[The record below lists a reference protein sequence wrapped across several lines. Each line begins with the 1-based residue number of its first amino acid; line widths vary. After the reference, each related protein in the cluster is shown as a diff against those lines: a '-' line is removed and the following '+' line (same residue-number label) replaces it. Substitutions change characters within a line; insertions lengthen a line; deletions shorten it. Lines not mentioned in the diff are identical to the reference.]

1 MGMLPFKV
9 AGKAAGLLLGT
20 VFAVSQCAAAAPL
33 EAPSLSNQS
42 DYSEYWEQQFLFD
55 NNTVATSQF
64 LIANLPFSKH
74 HGMMVATLKEPGKE
88 AVIIKNGR
96 KRSGW
101 NFADEEPQ
109 LSIFQHQL
117 SGSTPSFK
125 LQLHNTAA
133 ELDVN
138 FSAKDDAIALVAAD
152 NKLGLPTVTLYAPSA
167 TAQARWRDGPE
178 IGGPGPDGAWREIG
192 AGRGYGIHVV
202 QTKAP
207 NAMMKRWRRFTSI
220 NSNGS
225 QEPLLHAFETPDGE
239 THFAL
244 LLVSKAGAPSRFD
257 VEDFSFSEDGKS
269 WHVKGYSGDR
279 KLSGEMELG
288 GLLETFNL
296 KDQLNGLEK
305 LAAGSMADVNRLRY
319 TATYEFTITEGEQKT
334 VLRGKA
340 LAEDI
345 QMGKVKAKRRRTRR

>member
-1 MGMLPFKV
+1 MGLLPFKT
-9 AGKAAGLLLGT
+9 AGFLLG
-20 VFAVSQCAAAAPL
+20 AMCALSPSASAAPL
-33 EAPSLSNQS
+33 EAPSLSNAS
-42 DYSEYWEQQFLFD
+42 DYSEYWEQQFLFE

-101 NFADEEPQ
+101 NFADEKPQ

-133 ELDVN
+133 ELDVEFN
-138 FSAKDDAIALVAAD
+138 AKSDEISLVAAD
-152 NKLGLPTVTLYAPSA
+152 NKIGLPAVTLYAPSA

-178 IGGPGPDGAWREIG
+178 IGGPGPDGTWHEIG
-192 AGRGYGIHVV
+192 AGRGYGLHVV
-202 QTKAP
+202 QNKAP
-207 NAMMKRWRRFTSI
+207 NATMKRWRRFTSI
-220 NSNGS
+220 NSSGL
-225 QEPLLHAFETPDGE
+225 QEPLLHAFETPGGE

-244 LLVSKAGAPSRFD
+244 LLVSKAGKPARFD
-257 VEDFSFSEDGKS
+257 VNNFSFSDDGKRWS
-269 WHVKGYSGDR
+269 IEGRSGDV
-279 KLSGEMELG
+279 KLSGEMEIG
-288 GLLETFNL
+288 GLLEAFNL

-319 TATYEFTITEGEQKT
+319 AATYEFTLTNGTQKT
-334 VLRGKA
+334 VLKGQA

-345 QMGKVKAKRRRTRR
+345 QMGKIKTKRRRSRR

>member
-1 MGMLPFKV
+1 MGMKPFKAV
-9 AGKAAGLLLGT
+9 SLLLGAALA
-20 VFAVSQCAAAAPL
+20 FSQSSIAAPL
-33 EAPSLSNQS
+33 VSPSLSNES
-42 DYSEYWEQQFLFD
+42 DYSEYWEQQFLFE

-101 NFADEEPQ
+101 NFAGDKPQ
-109 LSIFQHQL
+109 LSIFQHRL

-133 ELDVN
+133 ELDVD
-138 FSAKDDAIALVAAD
+138 FSAKDDAIALVKPD
-152 NKLGLPTVTLYAPSA
+152 NKVGLPAVTLYAPSA
-167 TAQARWRDGPE
+167 TAEARWRDGPE
-178 IGGPGPDGAWREIG
+178 IGGPGPDGDWHQIG
-192 AGRGYGIHVV
+192 VGRGYGIHVV
-202 QTKAP
+202 QHKAP

-220 NSNGS
+220 NSDGP
-225 QEPLLHAFETPDGE
+225 QEPLLHAFETPNGK

-244 LLVSKAGAPSRFD
+244 LLVSNAGKPARFD
-257 VEDFSFSEDGKS
+257 VENFSFSEDGKS
-269 WHVKGYSGDR
+269 WRVTGQSGDAI
-279 KLSGEMELG
+279 LSGEMHIG
-288 GLLETFNL
+288 GLLESFNL

-319 TATYEFTITEGEQKT
+319 AATYKFTLTEGEQET
-334 VLRGKA
+334 ILEGRA

-345 QMGKVKAKRRRTRR
+345 QMGKVKAKRRRSRR